1 MQSKNPFINDI
12 ARLMTSA
19 VGVAQSAKSEMETA
33 ISSAMERWLADRNFV
48 TREEFEA
55 VQIIASET
63 ADRIVTLENKVKELE
78 NIIKST
84 KPRAGKSSKKSG
96 EKS

>member
-19 VGVAQSAKSEMETA
+19 LGVAQSAKSEMETA

-55 VQIIASET
+55 VQIMASET
-63 ADRIVTLENKVKELE
+63 ADRTAILENKVKELE
-78 NIIKST
+78 NILKST
-84 KPRAGKSSKKSG
+84 KPRASKSSRKSG

>member
-19 VGVAQSAKSEMETA
+19 LGVAQSAKSEMETA
-33 ISSAMERWLADRNFV
+33 ISSAMERWLAERNFV
-48 TREEFEA
+48 TREEFDA
-55 VQIIASET
+55 VRTMATQT
-63 ADRIVTLENKVKELE
+63 AEKNLILEKKIRELE
-78 NIIKST
+78 TTLKKV
-84 KPRAGKSSKKSG
+84 KPRATKGVRKSA